1 MLNELQQSNP
11 KIEKGEIAQLALST
25 ISELKFLRDFHED
38 ISDISASEE
47 QIQTSKAT
55 KKLIDDILVLKQ
67 TSLGNQGHILADIDF
82 EDRLET
88 QSLKHITA
96 NYQEQDFKRA
106 IKEMEKLTQ
115 ASRINSTTPV
125 RNFDANYHEGITALL
140 SMVAHEKYPEIE
152 PKSLELGRAKA
163 GNVINLISGDSLV
176 VATTKKHAFLSGF
189 TDSLSDED
197 FYRYKALNVERR
209 DSFTQTNSLEYFK
222 HNIIQHN
229 LLDGERRRESNDYF
243 SYNPKLRDYLN
254 QFDQSDFSNNAYDD
268 LMRHFAFKSDKNLQD
283 VVDYHKT
290 YKASVL
296 NSPLDTLFGHDKENV
311 IIVNAVKLMLQGSD
325 RYNNDSGPSPV
336 ENFLTKQIQKEKE
349 GKQIYASLDPFE
361 KVVERLQKKP
371 YQENLDP
378 ALRETLDRVSVGS
391 TQQKRFK
398 M

>member
-1 MLNELQQSNP
+1 MLNELLQSNP
-11 KIEKGEIAQLALST
+11 KIEKVEIAQLALST

-38 ISDISASEE
+38 ISDISASED

-106 IKEMEKLTQ
+106 IKEMEYLTQ
-115 ASRINSTTPV
+115 ASRINSTTPI

-163 GNVINLISGDSLV
+163 GNVINSISGDSLV

-290 YKASVL
+290 YNASVL
-296 NSPLDTLFGHDKENV
+296 NSPLETLFGHDKENV
-311 IIVNAVKLMLQGSD
+311 IIVNAVKLMLQGPD